1 MTMPAD
7 SPAVQLPAVERYG
20 PKWVPPPFERG
31 TDGPRVILVGVDG
44 SDTSMRAAAYAC
56 GLARR
61 QHCHLVAAYVVT
73 PSAWAWVIPGAG
85 ALLQST
91 LNEIEAEV
99 RREIRRLAE
108 ESRIPVSFL
117 SRLGNP
123 YPCLR
128 AVAEEVQADI
138 VVVGA
143 SAKRAH
149 RMVGSIAT
157 RLVRLGRWPITVV
170 P

>member
-1 MTMPAD
+1 MTMPTD
-7 SPAVQLPAVERYG
+7 SPPVRLSAIERYG
-20 PKWVPPPFERG
+20 PKWMPPPFERG

-61 QHCHLVAAYVVT
+61 QHCHLVATYVVK
-73 PSAWAWVIPGAG
+73 PNAWAWVVPGAG
-85 ALLQST
+85 ALLQRT
-91 LNEIEAEV
+91 LDEVEAEI
-99 RREIRRLAE
+99 RCEIRRLAE

-117 SRLGNP
+117 SRTGNP

-128 AVAEEVQADI
+128 AVADEVKADI

-143 SAKRAH
+143 SRQRAH
-149 RMVGSIAT
+149 RLIGSIAT

>member
-1 MTMPAD
+1 MTTPTE
-7 SPAVQLPAVERYG
+7 SSPAVERYG
-20 PKWVPPPFERG
+20 PEWEPPPFERG

-61 QHCHLVAAYVVT
+61 QRCHLVAAYVAT
-73 PSAWAWVIPGAG
+73 SAAWAWTWAVPGAG
-85 ALLQST
+85 AVLQST
-91 LNEIEAEV
+91 LDEVEAEL

-108 ESRIPVSFL
+108 ESRVPVSFL
-117 SRLGNP
+117 SQRGDP
-123 YPCLR
+123 YTGLR
-128 AVAEEVQADI
+128 AMAEEFKADI

-143 SAKRAH
+143 SSQKSH
-149 RMVGSIAT
+149 RLFGSIAT
-157 RLVRLGRWPITVV
+157 RLVRLGRWPVTVV

>member
-1 MTMPAD
+1 MTTPAD
-7 SPAVQLPAVERYG
+7 SPPAASAAVERYG
-20 PKWVPPPFERG
+20 PRWVPPPFERG

-61 QHCHLVAAYVVT
+61 QRCHLVVAYVIA
-73 PSAWAWVIPGAG
+73 PSAFAWAIPGAG

-91 LNEIEAEV
+91 LDEVEADL

-108 ESRIPVSFL
+108 EARIPVSFL
-117 SRLGNP
+117 SRRGSP

-128 AVAEEVQADI
+128 EMADEVKADI

-143 SAKRAH
+143 SAH
-149 RMVGSIAT
+149 RGHRLVGSIGT
-157 RLVRLGRWPITVV
+157 RLVRLG
-170 P
+170 

>member
-1 MTMPAD
+1 MTTPAD
-7 SPAVQLPAVERYG
+7 SPPAASPAVERYG
-20 PKWVPPPFERG
+20 PRWVPPPFERG

-61 QHCHLVAAYVVT
+61 QHCQLVAGYVV
-73 PSAWAWVIPGAG
+73 PPAAWAWVVPGAG

-91 LNEIEAEV
+91 LDELEADL

-108 ESRIPVSFL
+108 EARIPVSFL
-117 SRLGNP
+117 SRHGNP

-128 AVAEEVQADI
+128 EMAMEVKADV

-143 SAKRAH
+143 SEKRSH
-149 RMVGSIAT
+149 RLAGSIAT

>member
-1 MTMPAD
+1 MPAD
-7 SPAVQLPAVERYG
+7 SPPAATPAVERYG
-20 PKWVPPPFERG
+20 PRWVPPPFERG
-31 TDGPRVILVGVDG
+31 TDGPRVIMVGVDG

-61 QHCHLVAAYVVT
+61 QRCHLVVAYVAA
-73 PSAWAWVIPGAG
+73 PSAWAWVVPGAD
-85 ALLQST
+85 AVLQCT
-91 LNEIEAEV
+91 LDELEAEL
-99 RREIRRLAE
+99 RREIRLLAE

-117 SRLGNP
+117 SRRGNP

-128 AVAEEVQADI
+128 QMAGEVKADI

-143 SAKRAH
+143 STQRGH
-149 RMVGSIAT
+149 RLVGSIGT
-157 RLVRLGRWPITVV
+157 RLVRLGRWPITIV

>member
-1 MTMPAD
+1 MT
-7 SPAVQLPAVERYG
+7 QPAVEQYG
-20 PKWVPPPFERG
+20 PRWAPPPFERG

-61 QHCHLVAAYVVT
+61 QRCRLVVAYAAPVLTWAWALPGAVPVLHAAHQEVAAELR
-73 PSAWAWVIPGAG
+73 A
-85 ALLQST
+85 
-91 LNEIEAEV
+91 
-99 RREIRRLAE
+99 EIRQLAE
-108 ESRIPVSFL
+108 EMRIPVCFV
-117 SRLGNP
+117 SRHGDP
-123 YPCLR
+123 YGCLR
-128 AVAEEVQADI
+128 SVAAEVKADI

-143 SAKRAH
+143 STPSR
-149 RMVGSIAT
+149 RLFGGSVAS